1 MYRDKI
7 CSQSHMQNRI
17 FSAFFYCPFFT
28 KNLEFSAI
36 ILYYDIIS
44 SDIFPVA
51 YANHRLYYFV
61 IQGVRRLKF
70 TGFRNIFN
78 VKDGCLTVKLFIL
91 LLFF

>member
-1 MYRDKI
+1 MFP
-7 CSQSHMQNRI
+7 SHMQNRI

-36 ILYYDIIS
+36 ILYYNIIS

-51 YANHRLYYFV
+51 YANHRLYCFA

-78 VKDGCLTVKLFIL
+78 VKGGCLAVKLFIL
-91 LLFF
+91 PLFF